1 MNTSKNLWKATDF
14 QIKSTR
20 KSGTD
25 KMNFFKKSKLLLLLV
40 SASLIFSSCGKQADL
55 SLEADAE
62 TYNTGAEMR
71 IEDLKAEPKKESQKK
86 IAEADME
93 TIEPPEDGW
102 TLEELNQVLYMNGQ
116 KIELPLMFS
125 SLKEGYEI
133 KDKQYSNE
141 ATSNR
146 NVVGKLYYGNEFVAI
161 VTFNELKKD
170 IIISTLLFETSYYEK
185 SQNPAEYIIL
195 NGLRLNDDT
204 SKIEECLGKG
214 FIMKKNIYK
223 YCLENEKQ
231 YIMVN
236 PNKKGYMIMIN
247 VRGEDKN
254 D

>member
-1 MNTSKNLWKATDF
+1 MKFFGKSPFIIFTVFTVCACLTLSACEKQTETSKTETSIESAKAT
-14 QIKSTR
+14 
-20 KSGTD
+20 
-25 KMNFFKKSKLLLLLV
+25 
-40 SASLIFSSCGKQADL
+40 AS
-55 SLEADAE
+55 
-62 TYNTGAEMR
+62 
-71 IEDLKAEPKKESQKK
+71 ES
-86 IAEADME
+86 DME
-93 TIEPPEDGW
+93 TVEPPEDGW

-146 NVVGKLYYGNEFVAI
+146 NSVGKLYYGNEFVAI

-214 FIMKKNIYK
+214 FIMEKNIYK

-247 VRGEDKN
+247 ARGEDKN
-254 D
+254 E